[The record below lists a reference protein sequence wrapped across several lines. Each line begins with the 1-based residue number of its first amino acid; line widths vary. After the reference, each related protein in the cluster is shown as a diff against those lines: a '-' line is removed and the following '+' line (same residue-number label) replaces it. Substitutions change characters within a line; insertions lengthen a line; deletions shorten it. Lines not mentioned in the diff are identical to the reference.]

1 LSDNIRRMKS
11 LQLLLFTTVL
21 AAASLFG
28 QAAAPA
34 KAPAK
39 ATAAA
44 PATLIDINSAS
55 AAELKAVPGIGDVYS
70 AKIIAGR
77 PYANITQL
85 KSKGILPAGV
95 YAKVKSSL
103 IAKQK

>member
-1 LSDNIRRMKS
+1 MKS
-11 LQLLLFTTVL
+11 LQLFLLTAVL

-39 ATAAA
+39 PAATA
-44 PATLIDINSAS
+44 PASLIDINSAT
-55 AAELKAVPGIGDVYS
+55 AAELKAVPGIGDVYA

-77 PYANITQL
+77 PYKNITQL
-85 KSKGILPAGV
+85 KSNGILPAGV
-95 YAKVKSSL
+95 YAKVKGSL